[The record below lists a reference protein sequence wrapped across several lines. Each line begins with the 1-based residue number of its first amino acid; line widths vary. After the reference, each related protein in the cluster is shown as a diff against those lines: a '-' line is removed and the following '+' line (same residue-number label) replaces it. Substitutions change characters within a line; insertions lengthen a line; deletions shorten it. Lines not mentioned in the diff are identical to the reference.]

1 MQYLL
6 AVIVGCFALTA
17 QAGELHGTPVD
28 RPVDEIARTLQANI
42 PALAMDG
49 LCEVSRETNGWNFS
63 FRVTADKSSS
73 EEVQVLVRAT
83 AAAKSEVR
91 VQGVKIE
98 GSFISSKHKVDA
110 ALTQQWSERIL
121 KLVEKKD

>member
-1 MQYLL
+1 MRKLL
-6 AVIVGCFALTA
+6 AAITGLVALTA
-17 QAGELHGTPVD
+17 QASDIHGTPVD

-49 LCEVSRETNGWNFS
+49 MCEVSREANGWNFS
-63 FRVTADKSSS
+63 FRVKADKTSSD
-73 EEVQVLVRAT
+73 EVQVLVRAT

-98 GSFISSKHKVDA
+98 GGFISSKRKVDSV
-110 ALTQQWSERIL
+110 LTQEWSDRIL
-121 KLVEKKD
+121 KLVMH